1 VDRFVLVARLKPD
14 GRRRAEE
21 LLAEHSAFGDAE
33 LEAAFDRHSIFLS
46 ESEVVFL
53 FEGEGAHES
62 VRAMFNDPVAS
73 TLVGHWLPLFD
84 GPLHQASQAYDWE
97 RRPAA

>member
-21 LLAEHSAFGDAE
+21 LLAEHSAFGEEE
-33 LEAAFDRHSIFLS
+33 LGAPVDRHSIFLS

-53 FEGEGAHES
+53 FEGEGAQAS
-62 VRAMFNDPVAS
+62 VRAIFNDPVSS

-84 GPLHQASQAYDWE
+84 GPLHQASQAYVWE

>member
-1 VDRFVLVARLKPD
+1 
-14 GRRRAEE
+14 
-21 LLAEHSAFGDAE
+21 
-33 LEAAFDRHSIFLS
+33 
-46 ESEVVFL
+46 
-53 FEGEGAHES
+53 
-62 VRAMFNDPVAS
+62 MFNDPVAS